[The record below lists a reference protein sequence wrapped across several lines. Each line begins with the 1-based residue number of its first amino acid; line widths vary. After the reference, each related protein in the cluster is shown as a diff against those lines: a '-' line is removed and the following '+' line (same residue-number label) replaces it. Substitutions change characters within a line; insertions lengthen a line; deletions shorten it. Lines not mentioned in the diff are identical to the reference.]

1 MTRALAGLFV
11 LLYVLGIA
19 ACASSGDTNA
29 DAGDGA
35 CTACAD
41 DAAADSSG
49 RDGAGHDGA
58 ASDGA
63 SGNDGAGHDGAA
75 TDGSS
80 TDSASDG
87 GAGDATS
94 ADATGDSAAS
104 DAGVHDTGS
113 GDTGGGDT
121 GVRDAS
127 VGIINGGPC
136 ISGAAGAT
144 AYRVRFADAGG
155 VAQTVYE
162 VDGLPD
168 HSRNHA
174 AAYGYQI
181 GFTPSF
187 VDPFLGVGGLQL
199 DSSDFV
205 DLEISTAGLAS
216 IGSATISIFGRSFN
230 TTTNGGFN
238 WQTFDGVG
246 GTADD
251 FVSNIAPYRWYSA
264 DFTTEIRAGDNG
276 VLVRVKAGGLSGV
289 LVVNRIEI
297 CMQAQ

>member
-1 MTRALAGLFV
+1 MRSALSCLLV
-11 LLYVLGIA
+11 LLYALGAA
-19 ACASSGDTNA
+19 ACASSGDADA
-29 DAGDGA
+29 DAGGGA
-35 CTACAD
+35 CTPCAD
-41 DAAADSSG
+41 DAG
-49 RDGAGHDGA
+49 VNPGHDGA
-58 ASDGA
+58 ARDGA
-63 SGNDGAGHDGAA
+63 TASDAANHDGNTVDAGA
-75 TDGSS
+75 TDASANDS
-80 TDSASDG
+80 TASD
-87 GAGDATS
+87 AS
-94 ADATGDSAAS
+94 AS
-104 DAGVHDTGS
+104 DAGLTDTGGS
-113 GDTGGGDT
+113 DTGGGDT

-127 VGIINGGPC
+127 VGIISGGAC

-155 VAQTVYE
+155 AAQVVYE

-168 HSRNHA
+168 RSRNHA

-181 GFTPSF
+181 GFTSSF

-205 DLEISTAGLAS
+205 DLEITTVGISS
-216 IGSATISIFGRSFN
+216 IQNATISIFGRSFN

-238 WQTFDGVG
+238 WQTFVG
-246 GTADD
+246 TGATTDD

-264 DFTTEIRAGDNG
+264 DFTTEIRPGDNG

>member
-1 MTRALAGLFV
+1 MHRAFAGLIV
-11 LLYVLGIA
+11 LLYVLGAA
-19 ACASSGDTNA
+19 ACASSGDADA
-29 DAGDGA
+29 DAGGGT
-35 CTACAD
+35 CTTCAD
-41 DAAADSSG
+41 DAAASP
-49 RDGAGHDGA
+49 GHDGA
-58 ASDGA
+58 ARDGA
-63 SGNDGAGHDGAA
+63 TASDAANHDGN
-75 TDGSS
+75 
-80 TDSASDG
+80 
-87 GAGDATS
+87 
-94 ADATGDSAAS
+94 AS
-104 DAGVHDTGS
+104 DAGAADSNANDSTASDSSASDAGATDTG
-113 GDTGGGDT
+113 GNDTGGGDT

-127 VGIINGGPC
+127 VGIITGGAC
-136 ISGAAGAT
+136 ISGTAGAT

-155 VAQTVYE
+155 TAQVVYE

-187 VDPFLGVGGLQL
+187 VDPYLGVGGLQL

-205 DLEISTAGLAS
+205 DLEITTAGISS
-216 IGSATISIFGRSFN
+216 IQNATISIFGRSFD

-238 WQTFDGVG
+238 WQTFVG
-246 GTADD
+246 TGATTDD

-264 DFTTEIRAGDNG
+264 DFTTEIRPGDNG